1 MSVLGN
7 VPAPST
13 PEDDPSATPAATHEP
28 VAAQPPAPGSPPIRW
43 RERFPRL
50 IATVGGLGYIPVA
63 PGTFGALAGVALWAV
78 IQSRY
83 APDLRAEFPL
93 IVPTIAARAHWALFW
108 LLPATLLVAVV
119 GVWASRRVAAAA
131 DAKDPQY
138 VVVDET
144 SGQMLG
150 YCLALAPLNWKYLI
164 LGFIL
169 FRAFDIWKPFPARQ
183 LESLPGGWGI
193 MADDWAAGIYAALG
207 LWIARLAGM

>member
-13 PEDDPSATPAATHEP
+13 PSDDPNATPASSQAAA
-28 VAAQPPAPGSPPIRW
+28 AAQPPAPDSPPIPW
-43 RERFPRL
+43 RQRIPGL
-50 IATVGGLGYIPVA
+50 IATVAGIGYAPVA
-63 PGTFGALAGVALWAV
+63 PGTFGALVGVGFWAV

-83 APDLRAEFPL
+83 APDMRAGFPL

-108 LLPATLLVAVV
+108 LLPATLLVAIV
-119 GVWASRRVAAAA
+119 GVWASRRVADAAG
-131 DAKDPQY
+131 AKDPQY

-144 SGQMLG
+144 SGQMLA

-183 LESLPGGWGI
+183 FESLPGGWGI

-207 LWIARLAGM
+207 LWVARLVGM